1 MVMVRSLV
9 NWAVRKQL
17 GSRHSCRV
25 SRSPGRGVV
34 GLRSWTEEN
43 KLDQGHQEECDT
55 ALASPTKREAS
66 LASITGVWQ
75 VLDYRCYEIE
85 KPQNYAGRHWAT
97 AYLCSTADCV
107 GRSNNHEVNTS
118 HCDTVYAFFFPMG
131 QNHFYGTKCW
141 TVYCVEFQVGLYL
154 ASSHEYY
161 ISAFLKFSPSL
172 TP

>member
-34 GLRSWTEEN
+34 GLRSRTEEN

-118 HCDTVYAFFFPMG
+118 HCDTVYAFFSQWDRIIFMEL
-131 QNHFYGTKCW
+131 N
-141 TVYCVEFQVGLYL
+141 VGLYTVWNSRL
-154 ASSHEYY
+154 GY
-161 ISAFLKFSPSL
+161 IWLHLMNTTLVHS
-172 TP
+172 